1 MGVLIIDYVG
11 HVNDFVIVVALKA
24 GQVQVG
30 IEQLVH
36 LVRYAFLD
44 FRDLAFLGFEKLFQ
58 VLRALVLVLV
68 EYHSDL
74 RKVLL
79 DLGLDDVP
87 VPFLYALEVLLT
99 LL

>member
-44 FRDLAFLGFEKLFQ
+44 FRDLTFLGFE
-58 VLRALVLVLV
+58 
-68 EYHSDL
+68 
-74 RKVLL
+74 
-79 DLGLDDVP
+79 
-87 VPFLYALEVLLT
+87 
-99 LL
+99 